1 VDAAITESVFS
12 MLEACVPEWVE
23 GGVDRE
29 PSGSTI
35 SGVVPSATFRTA
47 DARWCVVGGN
57 GDSVYTRLME
67 AVGRPDMGAQ
77 SPAFKDNAARCAR
90 ADEIYEVSER
100 TRERI
105 APAPPCF

>member
-1 VDAAITESVFS
+1 